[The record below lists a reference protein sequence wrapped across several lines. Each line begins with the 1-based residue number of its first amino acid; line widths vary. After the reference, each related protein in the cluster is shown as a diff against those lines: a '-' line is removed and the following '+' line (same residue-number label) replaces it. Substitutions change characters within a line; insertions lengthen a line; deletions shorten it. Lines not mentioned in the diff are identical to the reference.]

1 VQALKPTPM
10 PCLTLLAS
18 WRSKRNH
25 VGGETSDRPFS
36 KELTGA
42 DRRARRLDRI

>member
-25 VGGETSDRPFS
+25 VGGETSDDLSARS
-36 KELTGA
+36 SLARIGELVA
-42 DRRARRLDRI
+42 WIE